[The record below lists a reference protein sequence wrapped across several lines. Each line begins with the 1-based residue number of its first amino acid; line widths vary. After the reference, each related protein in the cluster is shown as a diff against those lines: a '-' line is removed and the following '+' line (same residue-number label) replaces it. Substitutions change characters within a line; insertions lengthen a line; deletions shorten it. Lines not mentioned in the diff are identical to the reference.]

1 MYVVFCGKGKGN
13 LQHYVKECSEIRERF
28 TKLEKDKEEI
38 LRKLLDE
45 VKGEIIR
52 KLWKE
57 KEIVKRMESKEDRKE
72 MYR

>member
-1 MYVVFCGKGKGN
+1 V
-13 LQHYVKECSEIRERF
+13 
-28 TKLEKDKEEI
+28 
-38 LRKLLDE
+38 LDE